1 MTQGLQE
8 IVIRPMGIGDYEAV
22 YRLWIST
29 PGMGLNT
36 VDDSRDGIAKYLLRN
51 PGLSFV
57 AMDGAELAGVILCG
71 HDGRRG
77 IIHHTAVRQALRR
90 RGIARA
96 LAEAAIEALK
106 REGIAKVWLV
116 VFRKNETGNAF
127 WEELGFA
134 DRTDLSFRG
143 MTLHTTL
150 ERIDT

>member
-1 MTQGLQE
+1 MARVMKGIT
-8 IVIRPMGIGDYEAV
+8 IRPMVIEDYEAV

-36 VDDSRDGIAKYLLRN
+36 VDDSRDGIARYLRRN

-57 AMDGAELAGVILCG
+57 AMDGKELAGVILCG

-77 IIHHTAVRQALRR
+77 IIHHTAVRPELRR
-90 RGIARA
+90 RGIGKA
-96 LAEAAIEALK
+96 LADAAAEALR
-106 REGIAKVWLV
+106 REGIAKAWLV
-116 VFRKNETGNAF
+116 VFRKNEAGNAF

-134 DRTDLSFRG
+134 ERTDLSFRG
-143 MTLHTTL
+143 MTLNTTL